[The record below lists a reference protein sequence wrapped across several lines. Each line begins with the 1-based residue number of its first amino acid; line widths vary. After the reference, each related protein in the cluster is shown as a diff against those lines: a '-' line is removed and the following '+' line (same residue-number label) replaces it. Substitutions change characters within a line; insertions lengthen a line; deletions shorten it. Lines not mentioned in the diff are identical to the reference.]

1 MSSPSL
7 QCPPTAPGTQK
18 VGSSVW
24 FDIGLLTFRFNDL
37 ELPATE
43 LSLLYDKP
51 QWTRTSWLYMEANRV
66 NQTLSRERIW
76 YTPLSVLLVLLGCL
90 EQVVLEP
97 VKFVALR
104 AGQVEEDADEGD
116 DDTGERRVN
125 DDLRSAHLFSGL
137 P

>member
-1 MSSPSL
+1 M
-7 QCPPTAPGTQK
+7 
-18 VGSSVW
+18 W

-125 DDLRSAHLFSGL
+125 YDLRSANLFSGL